1 MTKKD
6 QRENN
11 QALTKL
17 NDFLERSYL
26 KEEQE
31 ILENMVEVMT
41 ERARYQNVSK
51 LVNLYLEDDNYK
63 IPSVWKYSSAKETKE
78 KIEQEIKQNDKVFEF
93 LEARMAAC
101 PLINKFTNEYSFPSL
116 AYIMCEFWDRE
127 EVLSNLKY
135 IFGDSEIGK
144 TITFLALVFA
154 RMEDLDLE

>member
-1 MTKKD
+1 MTSKD
-6 QRENN
+6 IEQNTAALTRIE
-11 QALTKL
+11 QALEK
-17 NDFLERSYL
+17 SYL
-26 KEEQE
+26 QE
-31 ILENMVEVMT
+31 DQKILKNMLEIMS
-41 ERARYQNVSK
+41 ERARYQNISK
-51 LVNLYLEDDNYK
+51 LVNLYLEDENYK